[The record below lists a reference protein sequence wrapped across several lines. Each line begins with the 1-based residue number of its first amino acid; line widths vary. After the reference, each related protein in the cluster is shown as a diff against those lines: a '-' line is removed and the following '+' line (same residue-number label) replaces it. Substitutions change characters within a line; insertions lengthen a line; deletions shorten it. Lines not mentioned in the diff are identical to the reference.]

1 MYRKDLL
8 QKISTL
14 KMSLNIE
21 ILEEKESPLID
32 RTELTFRIDHF
43 GMGTP
48 NRVEIK
54 KKIAAMQGSN
64 EKLTIIK
71 NLKTHFGESHTIGKA
86 YIYENSKDLIYFEPF
101 HIQVRNLE
109 KDRRTEIY
117 QLKKRKESYKHLF
130 EY

>member
-1 MYRKDLL
+1 
-8 QKISTL
+8 
-14 KMSLNIE
+14 MSLIIE
-21 ILEEKESPLID
+21 IVEEKKNPLID
-32 RTELTFRIDHF
+32 RTEITFRIDHF

-48 NRVEIK
+48 NRLEVK
-54 KKIAAMQGSN
+54 KKLAAMQGSD

-71 NLKTHFGESHTIGKA
+71 HLDTHFGASHAIGKV
-86 YIYENSKDLIYFEPF
+86 YIYDNAKDLQFYEPF

-109 KDRRTEIY
+109 KEKRTEIN